1 MWDLKTSAWDF
12 VFCKSRRE
20 EFLDLELASGHVSKL
35 LLKVTIDL
43 GLILIV
49 KLQFSISGFVYLED
63 S

>member
-1 MWDLKTSAWDF
+1 MD
-12 VFCKSRRE
+12 
-20 EFLDLELASGHVSKL
+20 LDLAHGRISKL